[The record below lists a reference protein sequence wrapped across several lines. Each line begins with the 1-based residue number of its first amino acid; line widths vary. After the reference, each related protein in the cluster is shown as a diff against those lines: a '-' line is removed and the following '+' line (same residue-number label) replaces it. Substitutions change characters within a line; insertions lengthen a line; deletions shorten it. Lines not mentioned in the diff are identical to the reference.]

1 MSKIIDLR
9 SQTPKRSSRRNKS
22 SIRKVAWHWSGTA
35 RGGFWSFWN
44 NTWRKYRPP
53 WSTGGYAE
61 IILSDAD
68 NNDVELCY
76 DYEMVT
82 NGVGGQN
89 SYIYNMCVVAN
100 KEFSPSQKRI
110 LFERTKKVLDDLNLT
125 VDDVMGHN
133 EFPGQNT
140 QCPGQ
145 DIAKLRRE
153 FKAYLEG
160 EKVKVDRPTQVK
172 SGSTGSTPSFTNMSA
187 RQKYSE
193 IEKACREAGISVAQL
208 QRLLM
213 GAGERLPRWRDD
225 GVPGTETLAA
235 IERFQLK
242 HKISSRNGNFFGRP
256 GPSTIRKLKELVKY
270 SEIRRGDRRPYPR
283 GNDVRAYQRVL
294 NVTADSIYGPQTA
307 AAVRRYQQAN
317 GLTPDGRMGPITF
330 GNMFYSVR

>member
-9 SQTPKRSSRRNKS
+9 SQTPKRNTRRSKS
-22 SIRKVAWHWSGTA
+22 QIRKVAWHWSGTA

-44 NTWRKYRPP
+44 NTWSKYRPP

-100 KEFSPSQKRI
+100 KEFSPSQKRV
-110 LFERTKKVLDDLNLT
+110 LFERTKKVIDDLNLT

-145 DIAKLRRE
+145 NMNRLRQE
-153 FKAYLEG
+153 FKAYREG
-160 EKVKVDRPTQVK
+160 EKVKVDRPTQTK
-172 SGSTGSTPSFTNMSA
+172 SSSTGSTPSFAKMSA

-193 IEKACREAGISVAQL
+193 IEVAFKEAGLSVTQG
-208 QRLLM
+208 QRLLI
-213 GAGERLPRWRDD
+213 GAGEQLPRFGAD
-225 GVPGTETLAA
+225 GKPGAETLAA

-242 HKISSRNGNFFGRP
+242 HNISSRNGNFFGRP
-256 GPSTIRKLKELVKY
+256 GPSTIQRLRMIVRY
-270 SEIRRGDRRPYPR
+270 VGVRRHDRGAYPR
-283 GNDVRAYQRVL
+283 GTDIRAVQRVIG
-294 NVTADSIYGPQTA
+294 VTVDGIYGPQTA
-307 AAVRRYQQAN
+307 AAVRSYQR
-317 GLTPDGRMGPITF
+317 GFSSLTNDGILGPATWGHMF
-330 GNMFYSVR
+330 G